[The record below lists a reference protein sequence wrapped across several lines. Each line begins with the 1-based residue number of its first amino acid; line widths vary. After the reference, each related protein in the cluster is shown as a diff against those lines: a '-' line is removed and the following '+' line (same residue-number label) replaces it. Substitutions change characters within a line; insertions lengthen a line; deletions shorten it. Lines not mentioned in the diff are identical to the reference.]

1 MVDIKITEQILDLT
15 DCFALASDPSCGGMA
30 SFVGTVRNHTKGKS
44 VTRLEYECYESMAVK
59 EIQKIADKAISLF
72 SVKNIVVHH
81 RTGVLFPGDA
91 AVIIV
96 VSDGH
101 RNAVFDA
108 CSFMIENI
116 KKTVPI
122 WKKEIFEDGEEWFQ
136 HTHNFRNK
144 ILYLY

>member
-1 MVDIKITEQILDLT
+1 
-15 DCFALASDPSCGGMA
+15 MA
-30 SFVGTVRNHTKGKS
+30 I
-44 VTRLEYECYESMAVK
+44 K
-59 EIQKIADKAISLF
+59 EIQKIVGKAISLF

-81 RTGVLFPGDA
+81 RTGILFPGDA

-108 CSFMIENI
+108 CSYMIENI

-122 WKKEIFEDGEEWFQ
+122 WKKEIFEDGEEWVSA
-136 HTHNFRNK
+136 HP
-144 ILYLY
+144 

>member
-1 MVDIKITEQILDLT
+1 MVDIKITENILDLT
-15 DCFALASDPSCGGMA
+15 DCFSLASDPACGGMA

-44 VTRLEYECYESMAVK
+44 VTRLEYECYESMAIK
-59 EIQKIADKAISLF
+59 EIQKITDKAISLF

-81 RTGVLFPGDA
+81 RTGILFPGDV

-101 RNAVFDA
+101 RNSVFDA
-108 CSFMIENI
+108 CSYMIENI

-122 WKKEIFEDGEEWFQ
+122 WKKEIFENGEEWVSA
-136 HTHNFRNK
+136 HP
-144 ILYLY
+144 

>member
-1 MVDIKITEQILDLT
+1 
-15 DCFALASDPSCGGMA
+15 MA

-81 RTGVLFPGDA
+81 RTGILFPGDA

-108 CSFMIENI
+108 CALSL
-116 KKTVPI
+116 
-122 WKKEIFEDGEEWFQ
+122 
-136 HTHNFRNK
+136 K
-144 ILYLY
+144 I

>member
-15 DCFALASDPSCGGMA
+15 DCFALASDPSCGGIA

-44 VTRLEYECYESMAVK
+44 VTRLEYECYQSMAVK

-122 WKKEIFEDGEEWFQ
+122 WKKEIFEDGEEWVSA
-136 HTHNFRNK
+136 HP
-144 ILYLY
+144 

>member
-1 MVDIKITEQILDLT
+1 MVDIKITENILDLT
-15 DCFALASDPSCGGMA
+15 DCFSLASDPACGGMA
-30 SFVGTVRNHTKGKS
+30 SFVGTVRNQTKGKS

-59 EIQKIADKAISLF
+59 EIQKIVGKAISLF

-81 RTGVLFPGDA
+81 RTGILFPGDA

-108 CSFMIENI
+108 CSYMIENI

-122 WKKEIFEDGEEWFQ
+122 WKKEIFEDGEIWVSA
-136 HTHNFRNK
+136 HP
-144 ILYLY
+144 